1 MYGRIT
7 LEGIRLAGAIGSGEG
22 VGSSRG
28 RVLAVIN
35 RTWAIKEL
43 AAAPAGAD
51 VEARELERLERIY
64 SARRERE
71 RMFEQQAR
79 VLEALLSQ

>member
-1 MYGRIT
+1 MHGRT
-7 LEGIRLAGAIGSGEG
+7 TQDGVNSGRGASRRDG

-28 RVLAVIN
+28 RVLAAIN
-35 RTWAIKEL
+35 RTRAIKEV

-51 VEARELERLERIY
+51 VEAQELERLERIY